1 LVDADHGQ
9 ALACLKR
16 VVLGGEPIQ
25 VAMLEKLAQPRPT
38 VINSYGPTECSDV
51 VAWYTAD
58 SDLETY
64 RHQSIPIGRPIRNL
78 QLHVLDAH
86 GQLLPVGVPGEI
98 HIGGI
103 GVARG
108 YLNLPQLSAERFIAD
123 PFYGKA
129 DARLYKTGDLG
140 RWLPDGTLQYLGRN
154 DDQVKIRGFRIELGE
169 IEAKLAQHDAVK
181 EAAVLVREDVPGE
194 KRLVAYFTQHAP
206 DEAADLDALR
216 TWLLAQLPTFMVPVA
231 YVRLDAMPL
240 TPNGKLNRKV
250 LPAPDLEAFITRGYE
265 APIGETEITLAQLWA
280 EVLNV
285 ERVGRHDHFFELGGH
300 SLLAVSLMER
310 MRQEGLEADV
320 RTLFEQPTLSEY
332 AATTEK
338 MEIVL

>member
-1 LVDADHGQ
+1 
-9 ALACLKR
+9 
-16 VVLGGEPIQ
+16 
-25 VAMLEKLAQPRPT
+25 
-38 VINSYGPTECSDV
+38 
-51 VAWYTAD
+51 
-58 SDLETY
+58 Y
-64 RHQSIPIGRPIRNL
+64 RHQSIPIGRPIRNM
-78 QLHVLDAH
+78 QLHVLDSY

-108 YLNLPQLSAERFIAD
+108 YLNLPQLSSERFIAD
-123 PFYGKA
+123 PFYGKT
-129 DARLYKTGDLG
+129 DARLYKTGDIG

-169 IEAKLAQHDAVK
+169 IEAKLAQHEGVN

-194 KRLVAYFTQHAP
+194 KRLVAYFTQYAPHAM
-206 DEAADLDALR
+206 ADLDALR
-216 TWLLAQLPTFMVPVA
+216 TWLLAQLPAFMVPVA

-250 LPAPDLEAFITRGYE
+250 LPAPALEAFITRGYE

-310 MRQEGLEADV
+310 MRQEGMEADV